1 MPLLYSKNMQSNG
14 RNLKINDM
22 ENNIKILFNNFITL
36 EKSIK
41 YSFNNKSNLL
51 LALTHSSFANEN
63 KKLKLY
69 SNERLEFLGDAVLN
83 MVISEKIFLD
93 YPDLNEGEMTKI
105 RAAIVCETSLAK
117 YANKINLAEYL
128 LLSKGEELTGG
139 RSRPSILADV
149 FEALIGA
156 IYIDGGIN
164 KAKKFINNVMRNAI
178 DEIIENQEDPDYKT
192 HFQEII
198 QRKGEDKIQYEVIE
212 EKGPDH
218 DKIFVTQLKVN
229 EKVMGK
235 GRGKSKKAAEQNAAK
250 DALERM

>member
-1 MPLLYSKNMQSNG
+1 
-14 RNLKINDM
+14 M
-22 ENNIKILFNNFITL
+22 ENNIKILFNNLITL

-178 DEIIENQEDPDYKT
+178 DEVIENQEDPDYKT

-198 QRKGEDKIQYEVIE
+198 QRKGENKIQYEVIE

>member
-1 MPLLYSKNMQSNG
+1 
-14 RNLKINDM
+14 M
-22 ENNIKILFNNFITL
+22 ENNIKILFNNLITL
-36 EKSIK
+36 EKSIN

>member
-1 MPLLYSKNMQSNG
+1 
-14 RNLKINDM
+14 M
-22 ENNIKILFNNFITL
+22 ENNIKILFNNLITL
-36 EKSIK
+36 EKSIN

-164 KAKKFINNVMRNAI
+164 KAKKFINNVMSNAI
-178 DEIIENQEDPDYKT
+178 DEVIENQEDPDYKT

-198 QRKGEDKIQYEVIE
+198 QRKGENKIQYEVIE